1 MGMMKFKVS
10 FFAFLLILLFDS
22 WVYRYNVAHT
32 GTYSGKNL
40 PTLEK
45 LRWRF
50 KTNGTIYSTP
60 AVVDNTVYFGSN
72 DGYFYAVD
80 LKAGELKWKFKTG
93 NTIETSPAFLRIQ
106 NKKVSN
112 AQTERIYFGSND
124 KNFYCLDARTGKVIW
139 KFKVEGWLMS
149 SPIIVDSIVYF
160 GSGEGVLY
168 AVSALNGNLVW
179 KFQAQKAIY
188 SSPAYSDG
196 KIYFG
201 SLDKNF
207 YAVDSKTGNLIWIVS
222 TEGMIN
228 SSPVVFGGTV
238 FFGSNDGKLYA
249 VDSRSGWVK
258 WKFQIKGQITQTPA
272 VDDKAIYFSSADGA
286 LYIVSHDGKLLW
298 KIALDEVSLWS
309 SPVVAG
315 DYVYSAVN
323 TATYS
328 GIYKLNRRTGKM
340 ESAFD
345 LPHRAF
351 ASPVIVDGVLLVGS
365 KDGYLYA
372 IE

>member
-1 MGMMKFKVS
+1 MRLRIS
-10 FFAFLLILLFDS
+10 ILTFLLVFLLDS

-32 GTYSGKNL
+32 GIYPGKKL

-45 LRWRF
+45 LKWRF

-60 AVVDNTVYFGSN
+60 AIVDNTVYFGSN

-80 LKAGELKWKFKTG
+80 LKTGKLKWRFKTG
-93 NTIETSPAFLRIQ
+93 NTVETSPAFF
-106 NKKVSN
+106 KVQEFKGSRV
-112 AQTERIYFGSND
+112 QSERIYFGSND
-124 KNFYCLDARTGKVIW
+124 KNFYCLDAKTGKVIW

-149 SPIIVDSIVYF
+149 SPIIVDGIVYF

-168 AVSALNGNLVW
+168 AVDALNGNLLW

-228 SSPVVFGGTV
+228 SSPVVFNGTV

-249 VDSRSGWVK
+249 VDASSGWVK
-258 WKFQIKGQITQTPA
+258 WKFQTKGQITQTPA
-272 VDDKAIYFSSADGA
+272 VDDKAIYFTSADGV
-286 LYIVSHDGKLLW
+286 LYIVSHNGKLLW
-298 KIALDEVSLWS
+298 KIALDEMSIWS
-309 SPVVAG
+309 PPVVAD

-328 GIYKLNRRTGKM
+328 GIYKINRRTGKF

-351 ASPVIVDGVLLVGS
+351 ASPVIADGVLLIGS